1 MCNKKVMNT
10 EYCRNQYVLQIH
22 LWKRTKIIPFFIFHT
37 ELALWS
43 WSLVLLSSRL
53 SRWLLG
59 LRLVDPLAV
68 TPLARL
74 QVAELRVPL
83 IPPHLFAPLVLVQ
96 PHPTHSLFLSLCPA
110 RSHHLDFV
118 YVSPK
123 CAQVGQQSVNLWL
136 VVVVVV
142 VCFSFFPQET
152 TIKI

>member
-1 MCNKKVMNT
+1 MNT

-123 CAQVGQQSVNLWL
+123 CAQVGHQSVNLWL
-136 VVVVVV
+136 DVVVVVV